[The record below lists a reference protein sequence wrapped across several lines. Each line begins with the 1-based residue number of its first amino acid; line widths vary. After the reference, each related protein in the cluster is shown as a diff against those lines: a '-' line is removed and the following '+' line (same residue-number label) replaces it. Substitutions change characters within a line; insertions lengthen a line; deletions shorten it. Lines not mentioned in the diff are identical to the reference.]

1 MLLRG
6 VSTRKSHFHLRM
18 AAALHI
24 VECGEAESSAYQI
37 TTSNKVPPRIR
48 GLDV

>member
-6 VSTRKSHFHLRM
+6 VSTRKSRFNLRM

-24 VECGEAESSAYQI
+24 VGCGEAESSEYQF
-37 TTSNKVPPRIR
+37 TASNKVPQ
-48 GLDV
+48 GFAV